1 MKPPSETLFQ
11 CDFSYVLEDLAEAQ
25 KTHRP
30 EDGKNPYKSLI
41 GWIFFIGLAVILFNY
56 LNENQPVT
64 SRRNKANRVVSPLDM
79 AAFVAPW
86 IISFVFIGYFV
97 LNNIRGRAKKAW
109 DSNEKLHCPQKLEVT
124 VDGISF
130 ESQYGAIVQKWPAF
144 QRFLESKNLFVL
156 YSSPISMSIVPKRA
170 FPNPADLEWFR
181 ALLNKEIT
189 ERRAAAGIGGFPV
202 LPPSQNQ
209 IASDGGKNAD

>member
-1 MKPPSETLFQ
+1 MKPSSETIFQ

-25 KTHRP
+25 KTHRM
-30 EDGKNPYKSLI
+30 ENGKKHYKSLI
-41 GWIFFIGLAVILFNY
+41 GWIFFTGLAVIFFNY
-56 LNENQPVT
+56 LNENQPMT
-64 SRRNKANRVVSPLDM
+64 SRQRMTNRVASPLDM
-79 AAFVAPW
+79 ATFVVPW
-86 IISFVFIGYFV
+86 IIFFVFMGYFV
-97 LNNIRGRAKKAW
+97 LKNIRGRAKKMW
-109 DSNEKLHCPQKLEVT
+109 DANEKLHCPQKLEVT

-130 ESQYGAIVQKWPAF
+130 ESQFGATVQKWPAF

-202 LPPSQNQ
+202 LPS
-209 IASDGGKNAD
+209 SDRQLGLDRRKNID